1 MSTCP
6 SCGAAGRTVPDR
18 TLRAFLSPD
27 RAAPLLAA
35 RPRFCRTP
43 ACAVVYYGEAG
54 GAVRKPELPVRV
66 GLKEP
71 RDPIPLCYCFG
82 FSRGDVRAEI
92 AATGTTTIPTR
103 IAAEI
108 RAGRCA
114 CEVRNPSGACCLG
127 DVNRAVEEELRC
139 AMTLR

>member
-1 MSTCP
+1 MSMCP
-6 SCGAAGRTVPDR
+6 SCGAAGRTVPER
-18 TLRAFLSPD
+18 TLRAFLSPG
-27 RAAPLLAA
+27 RVGPLLAA

-43 ACAVVYYGEAG
+43 ACAVVYYGEG
-54 GAVRKPELPVRV
+54 GTSVAKSEVPVRI

-92 AATGTTTIPTR
+92 AATGRTTIPTR
-103 IAAEI
+103 IVAEI

-114 CEVRNPSGACCLG
+114 CQVRNPSGACCLA

-139 AMTLR
+139 PMTSR

>member
-1 MSTCP
+1 MSMCP

-18 TLRAFLSPD
+18 TLRAFLNPEQ
-27 RAAPLLAA
+27 ALPLLAA

-43 ACAVVYYGEAG
+43 ACGVVYYAEDGTSLDKRE
-54 GAVRKPELPVRV
+54 VPLRI
-66 GLKEP
+66 GLKEL
-71 RDPIPLCYCFG
+71 RDPLPLCYCFG

-103 IAAEI
+103 IVEEI

-114 CEVRNPSGACCLG
+114 CQVRNPSGACCLA

-139 AMTLR
+139 PMTSR